1 MNRISRFFARPVALA
16 AVGFSLLLGATS
28 CAMTSRVGVTSDF
41 DHSVN
46 FRAFKTWAWYPQQ
59 PTDSEGGPAEGY
71 QSFLDTRLRTAV
83 ESEMVKKGLT
93 RVDKNPDVYVA
104 YSAKVEDKQRSNAG
118 YGSPFGYPYYGY
130 GYGAFGRGAYQPI
143 TDYKAGTVI
152 IDLVDAKRKQLAWRG
167 FGEAQIDQQTISEQE
182 AYRIVGSVL
191 GSYPPTDTQAK
202 R

>member
-1 MNRISRFFARPVALA
+1 MNRISRFFTRPVAMA
-16 AVGFSLLLGATS
+16 AVGLSLLLGATS
-28 CAMTSRVGVTSDF
+28 CATSSRVGVTSDF

-46 FRAFKTWAWYPQQ
+46 FRTFKTWAWYPQQ
-59 PTDSEGGPAEGY
+59 PQDSEGGPAQGY
-71 QSFLDTRLRTAV
+71 QSFLDKRLRTAV

-104 YSAKVEDKQRSNAG
+104 YSAKVEDKQRANNT
-118 YGSPFGYPYYGY
+118 YSPWGYPYYGY
-130 GYGAFGRGAYQPI
+130 YGYGRGFYQQPV

-191 GSYPPTDTQAK
+191 STYPPTDNQAQ